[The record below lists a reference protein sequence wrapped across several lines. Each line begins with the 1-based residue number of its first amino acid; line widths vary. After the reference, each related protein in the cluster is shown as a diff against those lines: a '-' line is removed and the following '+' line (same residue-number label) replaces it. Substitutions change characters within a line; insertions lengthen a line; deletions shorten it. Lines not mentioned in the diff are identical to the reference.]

1 VIDVPTNFL
10 KGLESDAQHDLGIY
24 DFYRYGLWGFC
35 EGYNTT
41 VISCTDPKPG
51 NATNP
56 IAAINDEITKGDHLP
71 LPQAVE
77 RDVNRLTSASLFI
90 FSCWIIGP
98 VFALLAVLQGLFHLS
113 HGRMLNIIFG
123 VTIAVRGRNVLTDKP
138 RFRSCLP

>member
-41 VISCTDPKPG
+41 VIHCTDPKPG

-56 IAAINDEITKGDHLP
+56 IAAINDEITKKDHLP

-77 RDVNRLTSASLFI
+77 KDVNRLTSASLFI

-98 VFALLAVLQGLFHLS
+98 AFALLAIVQGLFHLWHS
-113 HGRMLNIIFG
+113 RLLNIVFG
-123 VTIAVRGRNVLTDKP
+123 ITITVRGPNALTDTA
-138 RFRSCLP
+138 RFRSCLL